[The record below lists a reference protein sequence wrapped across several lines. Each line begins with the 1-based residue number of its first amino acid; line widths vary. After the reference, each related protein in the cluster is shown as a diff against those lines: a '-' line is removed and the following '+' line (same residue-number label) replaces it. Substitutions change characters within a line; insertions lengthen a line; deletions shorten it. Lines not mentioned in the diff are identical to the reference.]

1 MMETTRKLQGQVVDM
16 TKTGESVTDD
26 EGSKWEKCVFTIELT
41 NFSSRTP
48 NEALPE
54 GIKGKKV
61 NLVRFCCHDWHC
73 KLGTKKTLNPDETDA
88 VLAGKQTE
96 AVYW

>member
-1 MMETTRKLQGQVVDM
+1 MTETTRKLQGKVVDL
-16 TKTGESVTDD
+16 TKTGESMTDD
-26 EGSKWEKCVFTIELT
+26 EGSKWEKCVFTVELT
-41 NFSSRTP
+41 NFSSCTP

-61 NLVRFCCHDWHC
+61 KLVRFCCFDWHC
-73 KLGTKKTLNPDETDA
+73 KLGVKKTLDFDETED

>member
-1 MMETTRKLQGQVVDM
+1 MTETTRKLQGKVVDI

-26 EGSKWEKCVFTIELT
+26 AGSKWEKCVFTVELT

-48 NEALPE
+48 NEALTE

-61 NLVRFCCHDWHC
+61 KLVRFCCFDWHC
-73 KLGTKKTLNPDETDA
+73 KLGVKKTLDFDETED